1 MPDEVTHRR
10 RSVAPIGVDAMHL
23 PPLPRQQREQD
34 AVDDGETLSVVAR
47 CSTGE
52 HGQQRE
58 QTHLRE
64 DVVPA
69 TPVLAAV
76 QLVPERAVE
85 PRQPDQPE
93 HDRELDDAAPGDVG
107 RKMMRRTPDQDHV
120 DEVVEQ
126 LEETDLTFVD
136 DLAMTSR

>member
-1 MPDEVTHRR
+1 
-10 RSVAPIGVDAMHL
+10 MHL
-23 PPLPRQQREQD
+23 PPLPRQQGEQD
-34 AVDDGETLSVVAR
+34 AVDDGEPLSVVAG
-47 CSTGE
+47 CFAGE
-52 HGQQRE
+52 HGEQRE
-58 QTHLRE
+58 QAHLRK

-69 TPVLAAV
+69 PPVLAAV

-85 PRQPDQPE
+85 PRQPDHPE
-93 HDRELDDAAPGDVG
+93 HDSELDNTAPGDVG

-136 DLAMTSR
+136 DLAMTAR